1 MAWTWISHRWAESRW
16 IVSMA
21 RPASTRPPPIR
32 TSIRS
37 YLGIV
42 LEQLPVDAVGE
53 NNLRLLI
60 EVPLLRDDGEKNQ
73 VSLVEM
79 NGVHVG
85 RASEE
90 VWFLVRPAGEFASGL
105 LPD

>member
-1 MAWTWISHRWAESRW
+1 
-16 IVSMA
+16 
-21 RPASTRPPPIR
+21 
-32 TSIRS
+32 
-37 YLGIV
+37 
-42 LEQLPVDAVGE
+42 
-53 NNLRLLI
+53 LLI